1 MLRSIIELAPSI
13 TTSTKHKKFHSI
25 LLITSITMSYM
36 GFECTQCNF
45 KSYANCVIYVPI
57 PSSFKLH
64 MYIMSRFCKVLSIAL
79 FSNKPRLENLWAFV
93 SNQKRKVTL
102 CFTKDHVISSQIVMH
117 HIYFNLNINYECS
130 YNNQNHS
137 SPMQC

>member
-1 MLRSIIELAPSI
+1 LII
-13 TTSTKHKKFHSI
+13 
-25 LLITSITMSYM
+25 SITMSYM

-57 PSSFKLH
+57 LSSFKLH

-93 SNQKRKVTL
+93 NNILFKCYNVTKKERSHYASQRP
-102 CFTKDHVISSQIVMH
+102 CHQFTNCNAPHLFQLK
-117 HIYFNLNINYECS
+117 Y
-130 YNNQNHS
+130 
-137 SPMQC
+137 